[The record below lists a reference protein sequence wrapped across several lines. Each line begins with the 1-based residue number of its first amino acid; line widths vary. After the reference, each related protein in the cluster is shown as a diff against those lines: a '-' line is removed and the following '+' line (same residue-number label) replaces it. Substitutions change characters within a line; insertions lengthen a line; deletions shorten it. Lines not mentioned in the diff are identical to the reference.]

1 MNSIDTACT
10 PLKAQY
16 DECFNKWF
24 KDSFLQG
31 NNNHEE
37 ACGGLFKQY
46 RDCVKVNIFE
56 IFIRI

>member
-1 MNSIDTACT
+1 MESIDSACT

-16 DECFNKWF
+16 DECFNRWF

-37 ACGGLFKQY
+37 ICGAVFKRYQE
-46 RDCVKVNIFE
+46 CVKVFSI
-56 IFIRI
+56 